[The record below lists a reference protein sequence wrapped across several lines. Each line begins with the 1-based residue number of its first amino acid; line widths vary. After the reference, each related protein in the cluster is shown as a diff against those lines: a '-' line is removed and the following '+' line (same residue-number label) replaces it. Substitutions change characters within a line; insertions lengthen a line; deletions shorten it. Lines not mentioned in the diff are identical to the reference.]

1 MEHYD
6 KLDIIRQ
13 LRDLVKKD
21 PNKYDFNKLPQLEN
35 KINSMNDD
43 QINRALL
50 LGEFQGALVRNGLY
64 DWDSKELQVIRDAIE
79 STGLKIK
86 EVKQMEREGAER
98 DDYAFVV
105 DDDIKVV
112 WVNKMQP
119 LFKSGIYNLLSIG
132 LSFPAT
138 SFNTVEELGE
148 AVVKGIAQ
156 MKE

>member
-1 MEHYD
+1 MA
-6 KLDIIRQ
+6 K
-13 LRDLVKKD
+13 
-21 PNKYDFNKLPQLEN
+21 
-35 KINSMNDD
+35 
-43 QINRALL
+43 QINF
-50 LGEFQGALVRNGLY
+50 EHNG
-64 DWDSKELQVIRDAIE
+64 KEYTLEYTRE
-79 STGLKIK
+79 S
-86 EVKQMEREGAER
+86 VKQMEREGAER

-105 DDDIKVV
+105 DDEIKVV

-148 AVVKGIAQ
+148 AVVRGIAQ